1 MAKITAKNVGIA
13 ASGRDVS
20 GRSNNMT
27 LTITAEAPEVT
38 GFGEG
43 TRSRLPDGLADIE
56 LGVDGFFDASASQV
70 DELFQPLVAASS
82 FWGVFNQ
89 GFTACN
95 IGREFTG
102 ILTEYTVN
110 TPVADATTTTI
121 TVAASPPVVDAKVL
135 ATGSLVGSGAS
146 AAGAG
151 VDYGAATTGSV
162 YGIMRVLA
170 VAGSTPQIAASLQD
184 STNDSTWATLAEFTT
199 TSFGGNYNYVLAP
212 SAARYRRFKYLVSAS
227 GTSTGSAGV
236 LVTCGS
242 IIYQ

>member
-1 MAKITAKNVGIA
+1 MARITAKNVGIA

-27 LTITAEAPEVT
+27 LTLTAEAPEVT

-43 TRSRLPDGLADIE
+43 TRARLPDGLADIE
-56 LGVDGFFDASASQV
+56 LGIDGFFDSSASQV

-82 FWGVFNQ
+82 FWGVFNA

-121 TVAASPPVVDAKVL
+121 TVAASPPILDAKVL
-135 ATGSLVGSGAS
+135 ATGSLVGTASGA
-146 AAGAG
+146 ANG

-170 VAGSTPQIAASLQD
+170 VAGTQPQIAASLQD
-184 STNDSTWATLAEFTT
+184 STNDSTWATLFEFTT
-199 TSFGGNYNYVLAP
+199 TSFGGNYNYAVAP
-212 SAARYRRFKYLVSAS
+212 SAARYRRFKYLVGAS
-227 GTSTGSAGV
+227 GAATGSAGV